1 MRQFKYTINGHEY
14 NVQVDNVGETVAD
27 VEVNGERYKVQM
39 EATEKKPAFKI
50 RRAAQ
55 PPTTAGGE
63 PLVTRPEAA
72 TTQGAIKTPLPGVII
87 KVNCTIGDK
96 VKRGQ
101 TVVILEA
108 MKMENNI
115 PSDRDGTI
123 LEIKVAQGDSVL
135 EGDDL
140 VIIG

>member
-14 NVQVDNVGETVAD
+14 DVRVDNVGETVAD

-55 PPTTAGGE
+55 PPTTAGGD
-63 PLVTRPEAA
+63 PIVTRPAA
-72 TTQGAIKTPLPGVII
+72 TTTQGAIKTPLPGVII
-87 KVNCTIGDK
+87 QINCKVGDS

-101 TVVILEA
+101 TVVVLEA

-115 PSDRDGTI
+115 PSDRDGKV
-123 LEIKVAQGDSVL
+123 LEIKVSQGDSVL

-140 VIIG
+140 LVIG